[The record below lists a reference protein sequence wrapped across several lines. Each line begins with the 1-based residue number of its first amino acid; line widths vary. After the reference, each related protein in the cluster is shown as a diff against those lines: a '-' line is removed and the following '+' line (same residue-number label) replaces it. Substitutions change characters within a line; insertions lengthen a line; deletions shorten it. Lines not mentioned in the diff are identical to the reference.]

1 MIPKNIHFF
10 LLQGAVSELWIPM
23 SVANWNKKLKMKESN
38 ASLVFQKC
46 LKPFK
51 TWKTKCKVYNI
62 VARFI
67 DIIEN
72 HRPVPLPVTPK
83 LLQKIAFVS
92 KPEKDCLITN
102 KICWPKKHWG
112 FMAIA
117 SINLCIVTA
126 FCV

>member
-1 MIPKNIHFF
+1 M
-10 LLQGAVSELWIPM
+10 
-23 SVANWNKKLKMKESN
+23 VA
-38 ASLVFQKC
+38 C
-46 LKPFK
+46 
-51 TWKTKCKVYNI
+51 
-62 VARFI
+62 FI

-72 HRPVPLPVTPK
+72 HRPVPLPVTLK

-126 FCV
+126 FCFLACKFRAFIGYYDVISANKF